1 VIQALDSETTD
12 LSSRLR
18 LAVAR
23 LQRILRH
30 QAMGGL
36 NLTQLSCLATVR
48 REGPLSLG
56 ELATREKLS
65 APLITKV
72 VKKLEAASL
81 VDRKPGHTDRR
92 VSIVSATAKGVAL
105 LDEVRDRR
113 TAYLNR
119 RLANLSAEEIAALV
133 VAIPIIERLT
143 ADENI

>member
-1 VIQALDSETTD
+1 MIQAPTSETTD

-23 LQRILRH
+23 LQRILRQ

-72 VKKLEAASL
+72 VKKLEGASL
-81 VDRKPGHTDRR
+81 VTRKPGANDRR
-92 VSIVSATAKGVAL
+92 VSIVSATSKGAAL

-119 RLANLSAEEIAALV
+119 RLSNLSAEEIAALL

-143 ADENI
+143 ADEPT